1 MGDDE
6 LVEADPGEQTL
17 IRRARKKME
26 DTKLIEHIVRWAVIA
41 AIGAGSSVA
50 TRQVKDAGHETVVQE
65 NREGVLE
72 LRGDIKLIRDGFAQ
86 RVEVEEHER
95 EDALKKLEHRLTRIE
110 TLLEVRMGVAPMPAA
125 APPN

>member
-1 MGDDE
+1 VGDDE

>member
-65 NREGVLE
+65 NRDGVLE